1 VRRPFWRHLD
11 ALEKKQ
17 RYPLRLTDQPQD
29 DEENTPDEVQDSEPK
44 RVQANFDDMFKG
56 MPSIDEMFE
65 DSEIPK
71 GGAEILDVDPDS
83 LPSRREI
90 DDTWFETI
98 KVEIESK
105 YADIKEKMLK
115 ELEEQRLEDPES
127 VPDNAQLVME
137 TIWQMELDEE
147 IAAVRDKAAKELLAE
162 YERDEL
168 EYTESRDLSNMED
181 SETAQR
187 LKKDLREVQEQQ
199 AAVQARIDEFVKYEE
214 DSFRRAAE
222 KEVVELDAGKNLDDW
237 ALERLEE
244 MLSTQDDLSVTD
256 NLEESIE
263 ELRSKIEREKKRGS
277 IRPETSKEWQM
288 YRSIATRMH
297 KNQTGDAEGSESQP
311 VEDEGAISSQ
321 LESWKKFQ
329 EKEKSIRR
337 KSGLTTG
344 PKMPFEW
351 HEAGKDPLSD
361 LEASSSQVEDKRSRA
376 EIRAEVNRKAIEAME
391 DMLRRNEGTS
401 IGESLKRSI
410 EALKSGIKADE
421 AAEVENDKLFE
432 SDEATGPVD
441 VSAIFDTS
449 ESSKQTFPTMPKE
462 SVKKTIVSP
471 LETPFSS
478 APPDTPFFSGAGDD
492 DVSTTSTSS
501 RPPPN
506 TPFFSD
512 DGNDI
517 STEPEILVTS
527 KLGTLDEQ
535 KLRAMYRK
543 AGAVTAE
550 EQEKIKQQWDEFR
563 TIEKQKRDIS
573 GLSDTDDS
581 GSLGDATLSYDIA
594 DVLKDDG
601 DIDVEKVMSKIGPRP
616 TRSKRGTSNVPSS
629 GSSGVT
635 AASSASVTE
644 ESAAGSSEDSKPGER
659 KGLFELDAED
669 IAEQVFRSVSA
680 IGGGRT
686 KDNPEAKAK
695 EMAAFQEFVRKED
708 EYRENLD
715 FVEES
720 LTNSTLDEL
729 GIEETIVDESIDDD
743 TYVKEV
749 LAAVGPR
756 PKRER
761 KLSPTDA
768 ERVYSDTGGVLSDEE
783 DEEDDDDDD
792 DVDDETE
799 EDDLGA
805 VSAEDE
811 LVPEWLRGEKGTIR
825 QAGSSDRGE
834 DDEYEKNMRQLREYE
849 QRRASNRPRQM
860 GIDISDVLGGGM
872 LSDDEYDKYS
882 YDDNVSRGWERG
894 RSFSS
899 FDSRKRNLLDYT
911 ELSVQELNLL
921 MDNKDSVLA
930 TGVSQYTPRIN
941 KPFRAF
947 GAIFR
952 LEGVLLDV
960 TGFHYEAWK
969 KTAEVHGFDPPRLED
984 VRFAAVTDAEI
995 AARKVFFW
1003 TDDFLFCKDIART
1016 HRGAMRDTFAKW
1028 MGENG
1033 ISYSEPKENEKRNEQ
1048 EAVESTNDRT
1058 PVGVENEAD
1067 ADRQLGAWI
1076 LTAEQFGFT
1085 PPSLDEVIFASVVN
1099 ADDAV
1104 VNAFRWTS
1112 DANIVSEIV
1121 RAYQG
1126 FLSDSADPE
1135 MSAPHTNG
1143 VADTSNTVEP
1153 FPSADPSRSAVTS
1166 SISSDPPT
1174 TLTENDILEIQYKT
1188 WLTIA
1193 EDRDFDPPTPDE
1205 ALGAMVI
1212 NDPALVI
1219 KDGFAWTDDPLLVQE
1234 LVRQYQKLV
1243 GKLVRERSGI
1253 AASPEVDS
1261 QAEVS
1266 KEIGEETPKSTG
1278 PTMEELQEMKIY
1290 AWAAAAEK
1298 YDYDASFEEVQ
1309 AAMLVD
1315 PEEAITRVFGWTQF
1329 DDVVRDLASTYC
1341 QELEKLAG
1349 KYNLKVGPRITKV
1362 ASTSQSQSSKGP
1374 SNGELFQAAFDAWK
1388 EVAENRGFPV
1398 PNADQVQFSMTVGPE
1413 DGLRSFQWTEDP
1425 NERKDILA
1433 DYIKAVQETVSKWQ
1447 GEYTLVLD
1455 PKPKASPIDDK
1466 PPPYSIV
1473 PGADKWLQSLLDV
1486 EMACG
1491 VISYLDRDQVDVL
1504 LEQTGLDKF
1513 FPRDKCVSASN
1524 GYKLESQQMLG
1535 AALRIE
1541 RRPDHCVVFGPTPES
1556 SVAAHDV
1563 EMKSVAMVGVYPMY
1577 ELLNSDSTA
1586 RYFDEFTAMNIRRL
1600 FGERVYDQPMMEA
1613 LADRPE
1619 MKKQRKTRFWE
1630 EGDRI

>member
-1 VRRPFWRHLD
+1 MRCRPSWRQLD
-11 ALEKKQ
+11 ALEKNH
-17 RYPLRLTDQPQD
+17 RYTLRLTDQPQD
-29 DEENTPDEVQDSEPK
+29 DDGENTPNEVQDSESK

-56 MPSIDEMFE
+56 MPSIDEIFE
-65 DSEIPK
+65 DSDTLK
-71 GGAEILDVDPDS
+71 GGAEILDVEITDVDPDN
-83 LPSRREI
+83 LRSRRKI

-98 KVEIESK
+98 KVKIESK

-137 TIWQMELDEE
+137 TIWQMEMEEE
-147 IAAVRDKAAKELLAE
+147 IAAVREKAAKELLAE
-162 YERDEL
+162 YERNEL
-168 EYTESRDLSNMED
+168 EYIENRDLSDMEG

-187 LKKDLREVQEQQ
+187 LKKELREEKAQQEV
-199 AAVQARIDEFVKYEE
+199 VQARIDEFVRYEE
-214 DSFRRAAE
+214 ESFRRAAE
-222 KEVVELDAGKNLDDW
+222 KEVAKPDAGKNLDDW

-244 MLSTQDDLSVTD
+244 MLSTQDALSVTD

-263 ELRSKIEREKKRGS
+263 ELRSRIEREKKRGS
-277 IRPETSKEWQM
+277 IRPETLKEWQM
-288 YRSIATRMH
+288 YRSIATRML
-297 KNQTGDAEGSESQP
+297 KNRTSDAEGSESQP
-311 VEDEGAISSQ
+311 VDDEGAISSQ

-351 HEAGKDPLSD
+351 HRAGNDALSN
-361 LEASSSQVEDKRSRA
+361 LETSSSQAEDKRSRA
-376 EIRAEVNRKAIEAME
+376 EIRAELNRKAIEAME
-391 DMLRRNEGTS
+391 GMLRRNEGTS
-401 IGESLKRSI
+401 IRESLKGSI
-410 EALKSGIKADE
+410 EALKLGIEADE

-432 SDEATGPVD
+432 SVEATGPVD
-441 VSAIFDTS
+441 ISAIFHTS
-449 ESSKQTFPTMPKE
+449 ESSKQTFSTMSKE
-462 SVKKTIVSP
+462 SVENVIVTPPKMPSSTAPSDTPVFSGADDDVSTTSASSSP
-471 LETPFSS
+471 
-478 APPDTPFFSGAGDD
+478 PPDTPFFS
-492 DVSTTSTSS
+492 
-501 RPPPN
+501 
-506 TPFFSD
+506 D
-512 DGNDI
+512 DGEDVI
-517 STEPEILVTS
+517 SKPEILVTS
-527 KLGTLDEQ
+527 KLGTFDEQ

-543 AGAVTAE
+543 AGAVTAD
-550 EQEKIKQQWDEFR
+550 EQENIKQQWEEFR
-563 TIEKQKRDIS
+563 NMEKQKRDIS

-581 GSLGDATLSYDIA
+581 GSLGNATLNYDIA

-601 DIDVEKVMSKIGPRP
+601 DINVEKVMSKIGPRP
-616 TRSKRGTSNVPSS
+616 TRSKKVTSDVRSRVS
-629 GSSGVT
+629 VGVA

-644 ESAAGSSEDSKPGER
+644 ESAAGSSDDSKVTAR
-659 KGLFELDAED
+659 KGQSELDSED
-669 IAEQVFRSVSA
+669 IAQQVFRSISA

-686 KDNPEAKAK
+686 KDNSEAKAK

-708 EYRENLD
+708 EYRETLD

-729 GIEETIVDESIDDD
+729 GIEETIVNENIDDD

-768 ERVYSDTGGVLSDEE
+768 ERVYSDTGGFLSD
-783 DEEDDDDDD
+783 DDEDDDDEIEDD
-792 DVDDETE
+792 DI
-799 EDDLGA
+799 GA
-805 VSAEDE
+805 LSAEDE
-811 LVPEWLRGEKGTIR
+811 LVPEWLRGEKGTRR
-825 QAGSSDRGE
+825 QAGSSDRG
-834 DDEYEKNMRQLREYE
+834 DDEEYEKNMRQLREYE
-849 QRRASNRPRQM
+849 QRRASNRPKQM

-872 LSDDEYDKYS
+872 FSDDEYDKYA

-911 ELSVQELNLL
+911 ELTVQELNLL

-1016 HRGAMRDTFAKW
+1016 HRSAMRDTFSRW
-1028 MGENG
+1028 MEENG
-1033 ISYSEPKENEKRNEQ
+1033 ISYSESKEEETRNAQ
-1048 EAVESTNDRT
+1048 EAVASTAYRAPVVAVESEA
-1058 PVGVENEAD
+1058 GVE
-1067 ADRQLGAWI
+1067 RQLSSWI
-1076 LTAEQFGFT
+1076 LTAERFGFT
-1085 PPSLDEVIFASVVN
+1085 PPSLDEVIFASVIS

-1104 VNAFRWTS
+1104 VNAFRWTA
-1112 DANIVSEIV
+1112 DANRVSEIV
-1121 RAYQG
+1121 TAYQG
-1126 FLSDSADPE
+1126 FLAGSADPE
-1135 MSAPHTNG
+1135 MSAHKNDG
-1143 VADTSNTVEP
+1143 VPDRSNAVEP
-1153 FPSADPSRSAVTS
+1153 FPSADPSRSTVTG
-1166 SISSDPPT
+1166 SISSGPPT
-1174 TLTENDILEIQYKT
+1174 TLSENDILEIQYKA

-1193 EDRDFDPPTPDE
+1193 EDRNFDPPTPDE

-1212 NDPALVI
+1212 NDVALVI
-1219 KDGFAWTDDPLLVQE
+1219 RDGFAWTDDPLLVQE
-1234 LVRQYQKLV
+1234 LVREYQKLV
-1243 GKLVRERSGI
+1243 GKFVRELSGI
-1253 AASPEVDS
+1253 TASPEVDS
-1261 QAEVS
+1261 QAEAS
-1266 KEIGEETPKSTG
+1266 KEIGKEMQKPTG

-1298 YDYDASFEEVQ
+1298 YDYDASFEQVQ
-1309 AAMLVD
+1309 AAIVVD

-1329 DDVVRDLASTYC
+1329 DDVVRDLISTYR

-1349 KYNLKVGPRITKV
+1349 KYHLKAGSTITKI
-1362 ASTSQSQSSKGP
+1362 ASPSQSQSEGP
-1374 SNGELFQAAFDAWK
+1374 SNGELFQTAFDAWK
-1388 EVAENRGFPV
+1388 EVAENRGFPA

-1413 DGLRSFQWTEDP
+1413 DGLSSLQWTEDP
-1425 NERKDILA
+1425 NERKDILQ
-1433 DYIKAVQETVSKWQ
+1433 DYIKAVQEKSSKWRD
-1447 GEYTLVLD
+1447 EYTHGLD
-1455 PKPKASPIDDK
+1455 PKPKASPVDDE

-1473 PGADKWLQSLLDV
+1473 PEADKWLQSLLDV

-1491 VISYLDRDQVDVL
+1491 VISYLEQDQMDVL
-1504 LEQTGLDKF
+1504 LEQAGLDKF
-1513 FPRDKCVSASN
+1513 FPRDKCVSAGN

-1563 EMKSVAMVGVYPMY
+1563 DMKSVAMVGVYPMY

-1586 RYFDEFTAMNIRRL
+1586 RYFDELTAMNVRRL
-1600 FGERVYDQPMMEA
+1600 FGERVYDQPMMDA

-1630 EGDRI
+1630 EGDRV